1 MLQSHTIQAVVS
13 RPSRRDAVVFLDVD
27 GVLHSLFGDDLF
39 VESCCAAFESV
50 IRRTGASIVLSS
62 TWRLEQAKV
71 AMLNGVL
78 QQRGISPVMDCTKEL
93 NTPREMEICEWLDRH
108 PEVAHWVAIDDMDL
122 EIRNSVH
129 AWSMRGH
136 FVRTDCDIGL
146 TAALAEQAMAMLQAS
161 PCNTWVPGGAAAP
174 GTTCRGARPV
184 AVARMSGGSF
194 VPTPATAASSSRS
207 IPPHAG
213 SFVPPP
219 VTAASSCSYIPPQ
232 AKANASYTPL
242 PVKAVATPCRLGSHS
257 FLPVSVPQ
265 GMSTAPPVAQV
276 SSGSYVP
283 YPQTSRASFAPSVSA
298 SVAPTGVGR
307 SFVPP
312 MAQVAS
318 AVALQTT
325 ASPSF
330 VPPPAQASE
339 PAAQTAVAVEV
350 AAVAPSSV
358 PSAVQD
364 SSATAALASP
374 SLVPRLQRELVAA
387 RQTPAAAQ
395 TAVAPSSATSSAPAS
410 SSVATH
416 AGALHRF
423 VSKASIPR
431 NPSFA
436 PSSSREPVAEWQAPA
451 AAQPVVA
458 RSFVPPATR
467 MSVTAAQIGVSA
479 TSFASF
485 VPPPPHAVATA
496 AGADGSSTGAAAYVP
511 ASAPVSLATP
521 ETTRVARVT
530 APYTSSFAAHCV
542 AVPMQ
547 SSRGT
552 WSSMPRHVRPAPS
565 AMLQQPMPMPMPMP
579 TARVAGAAAS
589 GFAHAP
595 LQYPRAGTPCR
606 VRPSFQATP
615 TAALY
620 RGLARIRGS
629 EAPVVPQGVATEP
642 WTSSGFPTL
651 LQPHQPS
658 AKHTHVGAPGFAP
671 NPFAQQCMTSV
682 ARST

>member
-1 MLQSHTIQAVVS
+1 MLQSHTIQAVAS
-13 RPSRRDAVVFLDVD
+13 RPSRRDAVVLLDVD

-129 AWSMRGH
+129 ARRMRGH

-161 PCNTWVPGGAAAP
+161 PCNTRVP
-174 GTTCRGARPV
+174 
-184 AVARMSGGSF
+184 GGSF

-265 GMSTAPPVAQV
+265 GMSTAPHVAQV

-307 SFVPP
+307 SVVPP

-318 AVALQTT
+318 AVAFQTT

-339 PAAQTAVAVEV
+339 PAAQTAVAVKV
-350 AAVAPSSV
+350 VAVAPSSV

-364 SSATAALASP
+364 SSATVALASP

-423 VSKASIPR
+423 VSMASIPR

-436 PSSSREPVAEWQAPA
+436 RSSSREPVAAWQAPA

-458 RSFVPPATR
+458 RSFVPPGTR
-467 MSVTAAQIGVSA
+467 MSVTAAQTGVSA

-511 ASAPVSLATP
+511 ASAAVSLATP
-521 ETTRVARVT
+521 ETTRVARAT
-530 APYTSSFAAHCV
+530 APYTSSFAAHCA

-547 SSRGT
+547 TSRGT

-565 AMLQQPMPMPMPMP
+565 AMPQQPMPMPMP

-651 LQPHQPS
+651 LQPHQPI

-682 ARST
+682 ARCT

>member
-1 MLQSHTIQAVVS
+1 MFPSHTMQAVAS

-122 EIRNSVH
+122 EIRNSIH
-129 AWSMRGH
+129 ARRMRGH

-146 TAALAEQAMAMLQAS
+146 TAALAEQAMTMLQAS

-174 GTTCRGARPV
+174 GTTFRGARP
-184 AVARMSGGSF
+184 APVARMSGGSF

-219 VTAASSCSYIPPQ
+219 VTAASSSSYIPPQ

-265 GMSTAPPVAQV
+265 GMSTTPLLAQV

-283 YPQTSRASFAPSVSA
+283 YPQTSKASFVPSVSA

-318 AVALQTT
+318 AVALQTK

-395 TAVAPSSATSSAPAS
+395 TAVAPSSATSSAAAT

-423 VSKASIPR
+423 VPMDSIPR

-436 PSSSREPVAEWQAPA
+436 PSGSREPVAAWQAPA
-451 AAQPVVA
+451 SAQPVVA
-458 RSFVPPATR
+458 GSFVPPATR
-467 MSVTAAQIGVSA
+467 MSVTAVQTGVSA

-485 VPPPPHAVATA
+485 VPAPPHAVATA
-496 AGADGSSTGAAAYVP
+496 AGADGSSSGAAAYVP
-511 ASAPVSLATP
+511 ASAIVSLATP
-521 ETTRVARVT
+521 ETTCVAKAT
-530 APYTSSFAAHCV
+530 APYTSSFAAHCA

-552 WSSMPRHVRPAPS
+552 WSNMPRQVRPAPS
-565 AMLQQPMPMPMPMP
+565 AMPQQPMPIPIP

-595 LQYPRAGTPCR
+595 LQYLRAGTPCR
-606 VRPSFQATP
+606 ATP

-620 RGLARIRGS
+620 GGLARIRRS

-658 AKHTHVGAPGFAP
+658 AKHSHVGAPRFAP

-682 ARST
+682 ARCT